1 VYSDRVGEIYNVA
14 YDPSLR
20 WHYFSSMTRDEA
32 LLLKVFDSAD
42 DRAKW
47 TAHAAFVNPQAPTDA
62 APRESIEVR
71 TLLSF
76 AP

>member
-1 VYSDRVGEIYNVA
+1 MPFHRATARPGLGR
-14 YDPSLR
+14 LR
-20 WHYFSSMTRDEA
+20 IDEA
-32 LLLKVFDSAD
+32 LLLKVFDSAE

-47 TAHAAFVNPQAPTDA
+47 TAHAAFVNPQARTDA
-62 APRESIEVR
+62 PARQSIEVR

>member
-1 VYSDRVGEIYNVA
+1 
-14 YDPSLR
+14 
-20 WHYFSSMTRDEA
+20 MTPDEA
-32 LLLKVFDSAD
+32 LLLKVIDSAE

-47 TAHAAFVNPQAPTDA
+47 TAHAAFANPQAPTDVP
-62 APRESIEVR
+62 PRQSIEVR